1 MGCVWGLSFFEVRV
15 KTFRVGILYSTTGPY
30 GAIGRDCRAGAEFAI
45 EELEKAGS
53 ALRIEPVFGDPAGQ
67 PERYLDLIR
76 TMLRDDQCR
85 NVIGTITSLSRKDV
99 IPLVEKYDGL
109 LWYIC
114 PYEGFEANENVIYTG
129 ACPNQHLIPLF
140 DYMLPR
146 YGKRIYLAG
155 ANYVWG
161 WEMNRLARELLTRAG
176 GEVLGE
182 RCLPIDE
189 TDVGLLIAD
198 LERHRPDFILNNMI
212 GPSSYAFLAAVR
224 RLADRDPAFA
234 PERCPVLSCDLTEC
248 ELGEIE
254 PDTAVGQLSTAS
266 YFESLETRENR
277 IFKQRVAAR
286 FGGERRVSSFFA
298 GAYAAVMLCAE
309 AITATHGDDP
319 ASVRAFLHARPRQT
333 VLGPLAIDPR
343 TNHAALPFNLGRIN
357 AQSGFDVIA
366 SHGAIVADP
375 YLVGTLASR
384 HAPHLRVVQ

>member
-1 MGCVWGLSFFEVRV
+1 
-15 KTFRVGILYSTTGPY
+15 
-30 GAIGRDCRAGAEFAI
+30 
-45 EELEKAGS
+45 
-53 ALRIEPVFGDPAGQ
+53 
-67 PERYLDLIR
+67 
-76 TMLRDDQCR
+76 
-85 NVIGTITSLSRKDV
+85 
-99 IPLVEKYDGL
+99 
-109 LWYIC
+109 
-114 PYEGFEANENVIYTG
+114 
-129 ACPNQHLIPLF
+129 
-140 DYMLPR
+140 MLPR

-182 RCLPIDE
+182 RCLPIEE
-189 TDVGLLIAD
+189 TDVSLLIAD

-254 PDTAVGQLSTAS
+254 PGTAVGQLSTAS
-266 YFESLETRENR
+266 YFESLESRENR
-277 IFKQRVAAR
+277 IFKQRVASR
-286 FGGERRVSSFFA
+286 FGAGRRVSSFFA
-298 GAYAAVMLCAE
+298 GAYAAV
-309 AITATHGDDP
+309 
-319 ASVRAFLHARPRQT
+319 VRAFLHARPRQT

-357 AQSGFDVIA
+357 GQSGFDVIA

-375 YLVGTLASR
+375 YLVGTLASQ

>member
-1 MGCVWGLSFFEVRV
+1 M

-45 EELEKAGS
+45 EELEKAGGP
-53 ALRIEPVFGDPAGQ
+53 LRIEPVFGDPAGQ

-76 TMLRDDQCR
+76 SMLRDDGCR

-161 WEMNRLARELLTRAG
+161 WEMNRLARELLLRVG

-182 RCLPIDE
+182 RYLPIE
-189 TDVGLLIAD
+189 EADVGLLIAD

-254 PDTAVGQLSTAS
+254 PGVAVGQLSAAS
-266 YFESLETRENR
+266 YFESLSSRENLA
-277 IFKQRVAAR
+277 FKRSVASR
-286 FGGERRVSSFFA
+286 FGAGRRVSSFFA
-298 GAYAAVMLCAE
+298 GAYAAVKLCAE
-309 AITATHGDDP
+309 AVTDAERDDP
-319 ASVRAFLHARPRQT
+319 ASMRGFLHARPRQT
-333 VLGPLAIDPR
+333 VLGSLAIDPR
-343 TNHAALPFNLGRIN
+343 TNHAALPFHLGRIN
-357 AQSGFDVIA
+357 EQSGFDVIA
-366 SHGAIVADP
+366 SRGAIVADP
-375 YLVGTLASR
+375 YLVGTLASQ
-384 HAPHLRVVQ
+384 HAPHLRAVQ

>member
-1 MGCVWGLSFFEVRV
+1 M

-30 GAIGRDCRAGAEFAI
+30 GAIGRDCRAGAELAI

-53 ALRIEPVFGDPAGQ
+53 PVHIEPVFGDPAGQ

-76 TMLRDDQCR
+76 TMLRDEGCR

-129 ACPNQHLIPLF
+129 ACPNQHLMPLF
-140 DYMLPR
+140 DCMLPR
-146 YGKRIYLAG
+146 YGMRVYLAG

-161 WEMNRLARELLTRAG
+161 WEMNRLARELLVRAG

-182 RCLPIDE
+182 RCLPIEE

-224 RLADRDPAFA
+224 RLADRDPSFA

-254 PDTAVGQLSTAS
+254 PGTAVGQLSAAS
-266 YFESLETRENR
+266 YFESLPSRENR
-277 IFKQRVAAR
+277 TFRQCVAAR
-286 FGGERRVSSFFA
+286 FGAGRRVSSFFA
-298 GAYAAVMLCAE
+298 GAYAAVKLCAE
-309 AITATHGDDP
+309 AVSEANRDDP
-319 ASVRAFLHARPRQT
+319 ASLRGLLHARPRQT
-333 VLGPLAIDPR
+333 VLGSLTIDPR
-343 TNHAALPFNLGRIN
+343 TNHAALPFHLGRIN
-357 AQSGFDVIA
+357 AQSGFDIIA
-366 SHGAIVADP
+366 SRGAIVADP
-375 YLVGTLASR
+375 YLVGTLASQQ
-384 HAPHLRVVQ
+384 APHLRLVQ